1 LKIQVMT
8 RHAAAVKADPKE
20 EIIAAADEILAKAG
34 ASAATVR
41 AITGL
46 AGVNTASINYHF
58 GSRDGLFVV
67 VCGRRMQPAN
77 QEILK
82 TLQALDE
89 RGAPP
94 DVAEIFRPLVDT
106 AFRIWV
112 NDDVLKALRSLLF
125 TSPETADRL
134 NVTAMSEVYDR
145 MRAALMR
152 ACPHLN
158 AQQVRQRFAFS
169 IGAIMN
175 QVYSRDA
182 HLQGIYSGNSPDELV
197 DFIAAGFRG

>member
-1 LKIQVMT
+1 MSKQ
-8 RHAAAVKADPKE
+8 AAAVKADPKE

-34 ASAATVR
+34 ANAATVR
-41 AITGL
+41 AITVL
-46 AGVNTASINYHF
+46 AGVNTASISYHF

-89 RGAPP
+89 RGTPP

-106 AFRIWV
+106 AFHIWV
-112 NDDVLKALRSLLF
+112 DDAVLKALRSLLF
-125 TSPETADRL
+125 SSPETSERL
-134 NVTAMSEVYDR
+134 NVSAMSEVYDR
-145 MRAALMR
+145 MRATLMR

-158 AQQVRQRFAFS
+158 TQQVRQRFAFS

-182 HLQGIYSGNSPDELV
+182 HLQAVYSDTSPDELV
-197 DFIAAGFRG
+197 AFIAAGFKGK

>member
-1 LKIQVMT
+1 MT

-34 ASAATVR
+34 ANAATVR
-41 AITGL
+41 AITAL

-77 QEILK
+77 QGILR

-89 RGAPP
+89 RGSPP

-106 AFRIWV
+106 AFHIWV
-112 NDDVLKALRSLLF
+112 DDDVLRALRSLLF
-125 TSPETADRL
+125 TSPETSERL
-134 NVTAMSEVYDR
+134 NVSAMSEVYDR

-182 HLQGIYSGNSPDELV
+182 HLQAVYSDGSPDELV
-197 DFIAAGFRG
+197 AFIAAGFRG

>member
-1 LKIQVMT
+1 MAKNST
-8 RHAAAVKADPKE
+8 AVKADPKE
-20 EIIAAADEILAKAG
+20 EIIAAADNILATSG
-34 ASAATVR
+34 TSAATVR
-41 AITGL
+41 AITAL

-67 VCGRRMQPAN
+67 ICGRRMQPAN
-77 QEILK
+77 QEILRE
-82 TLQALDE
+82 LQRLEDSAVQ
-89 RGAPP
+89 P
-94 DVAEIFRPLVDT
+94 DVSAIFRPLVET

-134 NVTAMSEVYDR
+134 NITSMSEVYDR
-145 MRAALMR
+145 MRAALIR

-158 AQQVRQRFAFS
+158 AQQIRQRFAFA

-182 HLQGIYSGNSPDELV
+182 HLQGIYGDGSPDELV
-197 DFIAAGFRG
+197 DFISAGFRG

>member
-1 LKIQVMT
+1 MNKT
-8 RHAAAVKADPKE
+8 AAVAKADPKE
-20 EIIAAADEILAKAG
+20 EIIAAADEILARAG

-41 AITGL
+41 AITAR

-67 VCGRRMQPAN
+67 ICGRRMQPAN
-77 QEILK
+77 QEILR
-82 TLQALDE
+82 TLEQLEE

-94 DVAEIFRPLVDT
+94 DAADIFRPLVET
-106 AFRIWV
+106 AFHIWV
-112 NDDVLKALRSLLF
+112 DDDVLKALRSLLF
-125 TSPETADRL
+125 TSPETADKL
-134 NVTAMSEVYDR
+134 NITTMSEVYDR

-152 ACPHLN
+152 ACPHLSP
-158 AQQVRQRFAFS
+158 QQVRQRFAFS

-182 HLQGIYSGNSPDELV
+182 HLHGIYGDSSAEELV
-197 DFIAAGFRG
+197 DFIAAGFRS

>member
-1 LKIQVMT
+1 MAKNT
-8 RHAAAVKADPKE
+8 TATKADPKE
-20 EIIAAADEILAKAG
+20 EIIAAADTILATSGTA
-34 ASAATVR
+34 AATVR
-41 AITGL
+41 AITAL

-67 VCGRRMQPAN
+67 ICGRRMQPAN
-77 QEILK
+77 QEILHE
-82 TLQALDE
+82 LQRLEDSAA
-89 RGAPP
+89 RP
-94 DVAEIFRPLVDT
+94 DVAAIFRPLVDT

-112 NDDVLKALRSLLF
+112 NDDVLKALRTLLF

-134 NVTAMSEVYDR
+134 NITSMSEVYDR
-145 MRAALMR
+145 MRAALIR

-158 AQQVRQRFAFS
+158 AQQVRQRFAFA

-182 HLQGIYSGNSPDELV
+182 HLQGIYGDSSPDELV
-197 DFIAAGFRG
+197 AFIAAGFRG

>member
-1 LKIQVMT
+1 MNKSS
-8 RHAAAVKADPKE
+8 AAIKADPKE

-34 ASAATVR
+34 ANAATVR

-77 QEILK
+77 EEILR
-82 TLQALDE
+82 TLEALE
-89 RGAPP
+89 KRAAPP
-94 DVAEIFRPLVDT
+94 DPAEIFRPLVET
-106 AFRIWV
+106 AFHIWV

-125 TSPETADRL
+125 ISPETADRL
-134 NVTAMSEVYDR
+134 NVTQMSEVYDR
-145 MRAALMR
+145 MRAALIR
-152 ACPHLN
+152 ACPALS

-169 IGAIMN
+169 ISAIMN

-182 HLQGIYSGNSPDELV
+182 HLQGIYADSSADELV
-197 DFIAAGFRG
+197 AFIAAGFKS

>member
-1 LKIQVMT
+1 MT
-8 RHAAAVKADPKE
+8 KQAIAVKADPKE

-34 ASAATVR
+34 AAAATVR
-41 AITGL
+41 AITAR

-67 VCGRRMQPAN
+67 ICGRRMQPAN
-77 QEILK
+77 QQILH
-82 TLQALDE
+82 TLQELDE
-89 RGAPP
+89 RPQPP
-94 DVAEIFRPLVDT
+94 DAHEIFRPLVQT
-106 AFRIWV
+106 AFHIWV
-112 NDDVLKALRSLLF
+112 NDEVLKALRSLLF
-125 TSPETADRL
+125 TSPETADKL
-134 NVTAMSEVYDR
+134 NITTMSEVYDR

-152 ACPHLN
+152 ACPHLS

-182 HLQGIYSGNSPDELV
+182 HLHGIYADSSAEELV
-197 DFIAAGFRG
+197 DFIAAGFKS

>member
-1 LKIQVMT
+1 MART
-8 RHAAAVKADPKE
+8 ATAAKADPKE
-20 EIIAAADEILAKAG
+20 ELIAAAHEILAGQG
-34 ASAATVR
+34 AAAATVR
-41 AITGL
+41 AITAR
-46 AGVNTASINYHF
+46 AGVNMAAVNYHF
-58 GSRDGLFVV
+58 GSRDGLFVAI
-67 VCGRRMQPAN
+67 CGRRMQPAN

-82 TLQALDE
+82 NLQALDE
-89 RGAPP
+89 RDAPP
-94 DVAEIFRPLVDT
+94 DVAEIFQPLVDT

-112 NDDVLKALRSLLF
+112 NDDVLRALRSLLF

-145 MRAALMR
+145 MRGALMR

-158 AQQVRQRFAFS
+158 AQQIRQRFAFS

-182 HLQGIYSGNSPDELV
+182 HLQGIYSDNSPDELI